1 MEETT
6 NTEQYF
12 LALDKGAALIQKE
25 EDILYLEALGKMGE
39 TLHQPEL
46 IDHFQAET
54 KKTINEIIE
63 SLPEKMHREEIRR
76 AMQLAILKGMKEAT
90 QPHHALTP
98 DAVSLFIGYLTE
110 KLLSLEKED
119 PLVIFDPAVG
129 AGNLM
134 TAVLNQVSKN
144 AHVVGAEPD
153 ETLLKLAYVNANL
166 QEHSVDLFHQDS
178 VAAKAVDNVHI
189 VVSDLPAGYYP
200 HDKTAASFKS
210 AADSE
215 HTYVHHLLMEQG
227 IRHVRKGGFL
237 IFLVPNTLFQTEQAD
252 KLQPLLK
259 EDADI
264 YALLQL
270 PETMFKSKEAGKSI
284 LVLRRKQEGVFAP
297 KQALLAELP
306 SFTRE
311 AALADMMK
319 QISSWFDSH
328 LK

>member
-1 MEETT
+1 MAETT

-12 LALDKGAALIQKE
+12 TALDEGASLIQKAKDE
-25 EDILYLEALGKMGE
+25 FYLEALGAMGE
-39 TLHQPEL
+39 ILYQMEIPQ
-46 IDHFQAET
+46 DFAAEDRE
-54 KKTINEIIE
+54 KLQHILND
-63 SLPEKMHREEIRR
+63 LPAEMQREEIRR

-98 DAVSLFIGYLTE
+98 DAVSLFIGYLIE
-110 KLLSLEKED
+110 KMTALEKEE

-134 TAVLNQVSKN
+134 TAVLNQISKKT
-144 AHVVGAEPD
+144 HVIGAEPD

-178 VAAKAVDNVHI
+178 AATKAVDNVHL
-189 VVSDLPAGYYP
+189 VVSDLPVGYYP
-200 HDKTAASFKS
+200 DDKTAS
-210 AADSE
+210 AYKTSADSG
-215 HTYVHHLLMEQG
+215 HTYVHHLLIEQG
-227 IRHVRKGGFL
+227 IRHVREGGFL
-237 IFLVPNTLFQTEQAD
+237 VFLVPNSLFQTEQAD

-270 PETMFKSKEAGKSI
+270 PATMFKSKEAGKSI
-284 LVLRRKQEGVFAP
+284 LVLRRKQNGIIPP

-319 QISSWFDSH
+319 QISDWFEGH